1 MTYPS
6 PTEGPST
13 RIERL
18 TRRHLLAGWG
28 TLLIFSLL
36 GVALEAL
43 LAFKV
48 SGYVHLE
55 HEGRRTMWRLAH
67 AHGTLF
73 ALLHFAYVASLRHLP
88 AQLFPQP
95 MGVSSGLLT
104 AATVLIPGGF
114 LLAGWGAHGPDPGAA
129 IALVPAGA
137 LALLAVCLLVL
148 IGLARRP
155 CGRATPDVDDDVAPP
170 KRADADSDDQV

>member
-48 SGYVHLE
+48 SGYIHLE
-55 HEGRRTMWRLAH
+55 HEARRTMWRLAH

-73 ALLHFAYVASLRHLP
+73 ALLHFAYVASLGHLP
-88 AQLFPQP
+88 RP

-114 LLAGWGAHGPDPGAA
+114 LLAGWGAHGADPGAA

-137 LALLAVCLLVL
+137 LALLAVCLLVFV
-148 IGLARRP
+148 GLARRP
-155 CGRATPDVDDDVAPP
+155 GGRFAPDVDDDVAPP
-170 KRADADSDDQV
+170 KRANADSDEQV